1 MFAPQH
7 HVNYVAARVTDAS
20 ELDAVLSGAVERMRI
35 AAAGNRTQGI
45 MITAQ
50 EPGSYIVHLSDDVPY
65 GLTRERYAY

>member
-1 MFAPQH
+1 MFSPQH

-20 ELDAVLSGAVERMRI
+20 ELVAALSGAVERMRI

-50 EPGSYIVHLSDDVPY
+50 EPGSYIVHLSDEVPY